1 MPRLKDRVVVITGGS
16 TGIGRACALA
26 YAREGASV
34 VIGDVNEGDAGTI
47 VDQIRNEGGESCFVR
62 TDVGDP
68 AQCIALVESAVSRF
82 GQVDVVHANAGIDL
96 NKPAVD
102 TTPAEWQHVLDV
114 NLTGAFHTC
123 AEGMRQFLEADR
135 PGVLTVTSSPHAL
148 VTSKDMV
155 AYAASKGGMLG
166 FMRALALEGA
176 EYRIRANAILPG
188 AIMTPMMEREVSN
201 SSDPDG
207 LLRTFAE
214 ATPWGRL
221 GTPEDIAKVAVF
233 LASDEAG
240 FVTGTCLTADGGL
253 MAVANAGP
261 VASYTA

>member
-1 MPRLKDRVVVITGGS
+1 MRLKDRVVVITGGS
-16 TGIGRACALA
+16 TGIGRASALA

-34 VIGDVNEGDAGTI
+34 VIGDVNEGDAAT
-47 VDQIRNEGGESCFVR
+47 VVEQIRNEGADSCFVR

-68 AQCIALVESAVSRF
+68 DQCIALVESAVSRF
-82 GQVDVVHANAGIDL
+82 GRVDVVHANAGIEL
-96 NKPAVD
+96 NKTAVE
-102 TTPAEWQHVLDV
+102 TTPEEWQRVIDV
-114 NLTGAFHTC
+114 NLSGAFHC
-123 AEGMRQFLEADR
+123 CVEGMRQFLKAET

-148 VTSKDMV
+148 VTSKDMA

-176 EYRIRANAILPG
+176 EFGIRANAILPG

-201 SSDPDG
+201 SSDPDA
-207 LLRTFAE
+207 LLRTFAQ
-214 ATPWGRL
+214 ATPLGRL
-221 GTPEDIAKVAVF
+221 GNPEDIAKVAVF